1 MQQTIEQ
8 KVAQTML
15 QETFPVRVGTKE
27 YAVRPITY
35 GTLIRVSAVV
45 STLPPVGEDE
55 NIFAAALRNG
65 AYGSQLAEIVALCI
79 LNRKDLRARYSRRW
93 LRRRLAEPGLE
104 ELKDDILHT
113 CTIGEVGQL
122 VRLLFSK
129 MELAD
134 FFGVMVSLSGVN
146 LIAETATTASGQPSE
161 E

>member
-8 KVAQTML
+8 KVAQTVL
-15 QETFPVRVGTKE
+15 QDSFTVRVGSKE
-27 YAVRPITY
+27 YTARPITY
-35 GTLIRVSAVV
+35 GTLIRISAVV

-55 NIFAAALRNG
+55 NIFAAALRSG
-65 AYGSQLAEIVALCI
+65 AYAGQLAEVVALCI
-79 LNRKDLRARYSRRW
+79 LNRKELGARYSRRFF
-93 LRRRLAEPGLE
+93 RRRLVEPGLE
-104 ELKDDILHT
+104 ELKEEILHN
-113 CTIGEVGQL
+113 CTIGEVGEL

-146 LIAETATTASGQPSE
+146 LIAETTTTASGQPSE